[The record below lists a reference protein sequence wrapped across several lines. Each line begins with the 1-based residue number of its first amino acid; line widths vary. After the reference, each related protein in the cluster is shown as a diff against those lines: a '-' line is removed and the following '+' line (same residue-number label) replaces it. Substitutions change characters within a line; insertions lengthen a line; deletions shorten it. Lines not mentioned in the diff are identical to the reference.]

1 MNELGYFV
9 TRIEEEHLWEA
20 KQLGAHSPQV
30 EFLIR
35 VFITHCESGASEHA
49 GLLQHEV
56 LPVEDGGHALEALL
70 LAHHE
75 ALEED
80 QPCQQ
85 TRAAAAHRL
94 AQVQPI

>member
-1 MNELGYFV
+1 MGGQATWSSLTSGGILNPL
-9 TRIEEEHLWEA
+9 
-20 KQLGAHSPQV
+20 
-30 EFLIR
+30 FL
-35 VFITHCESGASEHA
+35 FAESGASEHA

-85 TRAAAAHRL
+85 ARAAAAHRL
-94 AQVQPI
+94 AQVRPI